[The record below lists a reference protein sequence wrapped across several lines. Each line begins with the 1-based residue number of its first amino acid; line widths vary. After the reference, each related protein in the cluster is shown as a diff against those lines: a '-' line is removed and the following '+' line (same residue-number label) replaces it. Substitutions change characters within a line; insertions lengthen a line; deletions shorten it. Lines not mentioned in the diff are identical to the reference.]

1 MKLKLFHMARYSFFI
16 ILSLISLVAC
26 QGKSSVKNETQTN
39 DNQLEYKVFATAED
53 SLIFN
58 NLIDFLKDKELSTQN
73 RITEIARFFLETP
86 YVASTLELE
95 GDEQLVI
102 NLREMDC
109 TTFVE
114 YVLALTLCTNNNCH
128 NFSDFKRHLANI
140 RYNNGVIDGYPS
152 RLHYFTDWLVNNQQK
167 GILEIVSD
175 SIGDIPLKPDINFM
189 SSHAHLY
196 KQLDN
201 EQFLEDI
208 KAREIQISNYQVKF
222 IPKNSIDKI
231 EHLILDGDI
240 IALVTN
246 VKGLDVS
253 HVGLAIHQN
262 GRLHFIHASSTEK
275 KVVIT
280 NESLHQY
287 LVPQKRIDGILVGRV
302 NLQQVNSY

>member
-1 MKLKLFHMARYSFFI
+1 MARYSFFVI
-16 ILSLISLVAC
+16 FILISLVAC
-26 QGKSSVKNETQTN
+26 QGKSTAENEAQTS
-39 DNQLEYKVFATAED
+39 DNNLEYKIFATAED

-86 YVASTLELE
+86 YVASTLEIE

-114 YVLALTLCTNNNCH
+114 YVLALALCTANEQG
-128 NFSDFKRHLANI
+128 NFNGFAQHLTSV
-140 RYNNGVIDGYPS
+140 RYINGVIDGYPS
-152 RLHYFTDWLVNNQQK
+152 RLHYFTDWLMNNQQK
-167 GILEIVSD
+167 GILKIVSD
-175 SIGDIPLKPDINFM
+175 SIGDTPLILDINFM

-196 KQLDN
+196 KQLVN
-201 EQFLEDI
+201 KQFLEDV
-208 KAREIQISNYQVKF
+208 KAREAQISNYQIKF

-231 EHLILDGDI
+231 EHLIHDGDV

-280 NESLHQY
+280 NEPLHQY
-287 LVPQKRIDGILVGRV
+287 LMPQKRIDGILVGSV
-302 NLQQVNSY
+302 N

>member
-1 MKLKLFHMARYSFFI
+1 MVKDCRKKYLRVSCLIGYYSTSMKLKLFHMARYSLFI

-26 QGKSSVKNETQTN
+26 QGKSTAENQVQTGDN
-39 DNQLEYKVFATAED
+39 DLEYKVSASAED

-58 NLIDFLKDKELSTQN
+58 NLIDFIKDKELSTQN

-86 YVASTLELE
+86 YVASTLEIK

-114 YVLALTLCTNNNCH
+114 YVLALALCTNNNH
-128 NFSDFKRHLANI
+128 HSFSDFKRHLANI

-201 EQFLEDI
+201 EQFLESVKD
-208 KAREIQISNYQVKF
+208 REVQISNYQLKF
-222 IPKNSIDKI
+222 IPKENINKI
-231 EHLILDGDI
+231 KYE
-240 IALVTN
+240 
-246 VKGLDVS
+246 
-253 HVGLAIHQN
+253 
-262 GRLHFIHASSTEK
+262 
-275 KVVIT
+275 
-280 NESLHQY
+280 Y
-287 LVPQKRIDGILVGRV
+287 
-302 NLQQVNSY
+302 

>member
-1 MKLKLFHMARYSFFI
+1 MVRYSFFI
-16 ILSLISLVAC
+16 IFILISLVAC
-26 QGKSSVKNETQTN
+26 QGKPTAKNEAQTS
-39 DNQLEYKVFATAED
+39 DNKLEYKVFATAED

-58 NLIDFLKDKELSTQN
+58 NLIDFLKDKNLNTQN
-73 RITEIARFFLETP
+73 RITAIARFFLETP
-86 YVASTLELE
+86 YVASTLDIE

-114 YVLALTLCTNNNCH
+114 YVLTLALCTANEQD
-128 NFSDFKRHLANI
+128 NFNGFTQHLTSI
-140 RYNNGVIDGYPS
+140 RYINGIIDGYPS
-152 RLHYFTDWLVNNQQK
+152 RLHYFTDWLINNQQK
-167 GILEIVSD
+167 GILKIVSD
-175 SIGDIPLKPDINFM
+175 SIGDAPLILDINFM

-196 KQLDN
+196 KQLIN
-201 EQFLEDI
+201 EQFLDDV
-208 KAREIQISNYQVKF
+208 KAREAQISNYQMKY

-231 EHLILDGDI
+231 EHLIHDGDV

-280 NESLHQY
+280 NEPLHQF
-287 LVPQKRIDGILVGRV
+287 LMPQKRIDGILVGRV
-302 NLQQVNSY
+302 N